1 MQKVRIANVLLE
13 ETRQY
18 RTAPALYLRTTC
30 TAEEAEEGWRLSG
43 PGTFDFTTFFNGLSV
58 IKYDRYTTARS
69 YSLHLELKGVAAR
82 VTQTCVDTY
91 DYYSRPQEKTRVEVA
106 ASDEWVPVDIEL
118 SYAPTDVIVGFVIEA
133 EGEVLLRNG
142 YYAASVEDGAV
153 REVELAL
160 STTTFKKES
169 YITHNIDLV
178 RDQILGGDE
187 AISGHFR
194 MYVIDNGRT
203 LDAAALSGDG
213 VTVYPNRNVGGA
225 GGFAYG
231 MLLAQEQGVTHI
243 LMMDDDVEVS
253 PESIKRTYNL
263 LTIVNDEYADAFVS
277 GAMMNYDEPDIHW
290 EDLGF
295 MTYNG
300 IYKSLKPVSRLSI
313 LHDCATCE
321 AFEPAEDLYPDTK
334 QRYAAWWYC
343 CFPVSTIRESGMP
356 LPLFVRFDDAEY
368 SLRVKPRFMTLNGIC
383 IWHLAFF
390 MRYNAAQERY
400 QTARNGLVGQAV
412 TGVAPETNFFVE
424 LELSMRKELCK
435 FNYDDAELICEG
447 LEDYLRGPEWFAQK
461 DVAERRFMDANR
473 NKERLLPLDE
483 LAGLAKEVGVDFD
496 RLRADDFFR
505 DLPLGGQGPAGR
517 LSSAFNRRLFE
528 SSLNGQLFGDLK
540 PIEGK
545 VALVEATGWSYPMG
559 ALFGVDTVVAVNIQ
573 LKAGVIRHR
582 DNERGKALWQRYQQ
596 DVKRCQSEGPE
607 LKRRYAAAR
616 PLLTSVDYWR
626 RYLDLD

>member
-30 TAEEAEEGWRLSG
+30 AAEEAAEGWRLSG

-69 YSLHLELKGVAAR
+69 YSLHLELKGAAAR
-82 VTQTCVDTY
+82 VAQTCVDTY
-91 DYYSRPQEKTRVEVA
+91 DYYSRPQEKTRVDVA

-118 SYAPTDVIVGFVIEA
+118 SYAPTDVIVGFVIET

-169 YITHNIDLV
+169 YITHNIGLV
-178 RDQILGGDE
+178 RDKILGSDE
-187 AISGHFR
+187 AVSGHFR

-356 LPLFVRFDDAEY
+356 LPFFVRFDDAEY

-412 TGVAPETNFFVE
+412 TGVAPETNFLVE

-435 FNYDDAELICEG
+435 FNYEDAELICEG
-447 LEDYLRGPEWFAQK
+447 LEDYLRGPEWFAQR
-461 DVAERRFMDANR
+461 DVAERRFMDANKS
-473 NKERLLPLDE
+473 KERLLPLDE

-517 LSSAFNRRLFE
+517 LASAFNRRLFE

-540 PIEGK
+540 PIESK

-616 PLLTSVDYWR
+616 PLLTSVDDWK

>member
-30 TAEEAEEGWRLSG
+30 AAEEAEEGWRLSG

-69 YSLHLELKGVAAR
+69 YHLHLELKGAATR

-91 DYYSRPQEKTRVEVA
+91 DYYSRPQEKTRVDVA

-118 SYAPTDVIVGFVIEA
+118 SYAPTDVIVGFVIET

-178 RDQILGGDE
+178 REQILGGDE
-187 AISGHFR
+187 AISQHFR

-231 MLLAQEQGVTHI
+231 MLLAQEQDVTHV
-243 LMMDDDVEVS
+243 LLMDDDVEVS

-277 GAMMNYDEPDIHW
+277 GAMMNYDESDIHW
-290 EDLGF
+290 ENLGF

-300 IYKSLKPVSRLSI
+300 VCKSLKPIFRMSL

-343 CFPVSTIRESGMP
+343 CIPVSTIRENGMP

-368 SLRVKPRFMTLNGIC
+368 GLRCKPRFMTLNGIC

-400 QTARNGLVGQAV
+400 QTARNGLVIQAT
-412 TGVAPETNFFVE
+412 TGVAPDTDFLVE
-424 LELSMRKELCK
+424 LDLGMRRELSK
-435 FNYDDAELICEG
+435 FNYADAELICEG
-447 LEDYLRGPEWFAQK
+447 LEDYLRGPEWFAQR

-473 NKERLLPLDE
+473 SKERLLPLSE
-483 LAGLAKEVGVDFD
+483 LAELAKEVGVDFD

-505 DLPLGGQGPAGR
+505 DIPLGGQGVAGR
-517 LSSAFNRRLFE
+517 LAGSFNRRLFE

-596 DVKRCQSEGPE
+596 DVKRCQAEGAE

-616 PLLTSVDYWR
+616 PLLTSVDYWK